1 MNEGRNGWMSI
12 RQWMAGN
19 KGRKGSKCDCA
30 FIIIII
36 MIYYLVPFPDFISLK
51 HDFMT
56 SHYSLK

>member
-1 MNEGRNGWMSI
+1 MSI